1 MGCTRIYIFRNV
13 RSTRRM
19 SEICMKNNKKTRWKH
34 DFGVSDLPM
43 TTWTDFV
50 TDTPHLS
57 IIFITMVT
65 CIFLLL
71 EVSAFEIKVKASL
84 AVLVFLMKKQN
95 LGSSTM
101 HIISRDQSRLMRGN
115 TKKKLL
121 YVHNALEIDKTQK
134 HRLCLNSIK
143 SDRVKDIVKGIIFLK
158 HSKIL
163 EIRSTEIIWK
173 LCPKYR
179 TKGQSPSAWVK
190 DVAVFTVWWIYHKQF
205 SQHSFDT

>member
-1 MGCTRIYIFRNV
+1 MYFQKCEEYKVN
-13 RSTRRM
+13 
-19 SEICMKNNKKTRWKH
+19 EWNLYEKHKKTRWKH

-71 EVSAFEIKVKASL
+71 AVSAFEIKVKASL

-101 HIISRDQSRLMRGN
+101 HIISPDQS
-115 TKKKLL
+115 
-121 YVHNALEIDKTQK
+121 
-134 HRLCLNSIK
+134 
-143 SDRVKDIVKGIIFLK
+143 
-158 HSKIL
+158 
-163 EIRSTEIIWK
+163 
-173 LCPKYR
+173 
-179 TKGQSPSAWVK
+179 
-190 DVAVFTVWWIYHKQF
+190 
-205 SQHSFDT
+205 

>member
-1 MGCTRIYIFRNV
+1 MGGLLIILRSLESYKILVKRLVNLDKINILGTYKKIYFCEHNKMGCTRICIFRNV
-13 RSTRRM
+13 RNTRWM
-19 SEICMKNNKKTRWKH
+19 SEICMKNIKKTRWKH

-101 HIISRDQSRLMRGN
+101 HIISPDQS
-115 TKKKLL
+115 
-121 YVHNALEIDKTQK
+121 
-134 HRLCLNSIK
+134 
-143 SDRVKDIVKGIIFLK
+143 
-158 HSKIL
+158 
-163 EIRSTEIIWK
+163 
-173 LCPKYR
+173 
-179 TKGQSPSAWVK
+179 
-190 DVAVFTVWWIYHKQF
+190 
-205 SQHSFDT
+205 